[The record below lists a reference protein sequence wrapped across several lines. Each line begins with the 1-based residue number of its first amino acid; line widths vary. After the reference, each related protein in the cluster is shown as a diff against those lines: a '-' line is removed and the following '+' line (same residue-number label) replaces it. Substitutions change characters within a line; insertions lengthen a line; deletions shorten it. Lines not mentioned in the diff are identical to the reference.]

1 MKGMKRLKESLASTP
16 RGRLGRIHE
25 FRDLHG
31 EEPFKLGSHEGH
43 EDHEEAKGSVFVLM
57 AMTRFPS
64 SASW

>member
-31 EEPFKLGSHEGH
+31 EEPFKLGNHEAH
-43 EDHEEAKGSVFVLM
+43 EAHEEAESSVFVSK
-57 AMTRFPS
+57 AVSDTPRV
-64 SASW
+64 